1 MRSRDQ
7 LRHFE
12 TESLRD
18 AADAGQVRIVLAGGP
33 VMGLRDRDA
42 EVLCQRAVVPFA
54 LLALALNARGNFRCH
69 GQAFAYSE
77 RFCNY
82 RRSAFTDRLRVT
94 VPYAA

>member
-1 MRSRDQ
+1 
-7 LRHFE
+7 
-12 TESLRD
+12 
-18 AADAGQVRIVLAGGP
+18 
-33 VMGLRDRDA
+33 
-42 EVLCQRAVVPFA
+42 VLCQRAVVPFA